1 MQFCPKCKA
10 ILMPKRDGIKKL
22 VVCSCGYKSSDFGDV
37 NVSEQVKNK
46 GKDVEVVDR
55 DNEVDPITK
64 AECPKCHNDE
74 AYFWEIQTRAA
85 DEPPTKFM
93 KCTKCKHIW
102 RDYS

>member
-10 ILMPKRDGIKKL
+10 ILMPKKDGNRR
-22 VVCSCGYKSSDFGDV
+22 VVACSCGYKSSDVGESV
-37 NVSEQVKNK
+37 VSEQVKK
-46 GKDVEVVDR
+46 TGKDVEVVDK
-55 DNEVDPITK
+55 EAEIDPITK
-64 AECPKCHNDE
+64 AECPKCGNGE